1 MPTITDLTGTT
12 WQINKVPDLTGFTTN
27 IEYNVSFTVE
37 GYLTSGPDDCISIMF
52 SSSSIQYYLNSS
64 TYKQAY
70 STSQS
75 WDAGLE
81 LITFTG
87 GTDVTNSAL
96 IEWLSDNATQS
107 AVLVAD
113 SYSTNHYKASVS
125 NISNAYT
132 DTNSNTY
139 AAVTF
144 DDSTTTSS
152 VYIDLLCHPALSTSL
167 PQYFTI
173 NSIRIRIKVSS
184 TNAASSAIR
193 AILKQSSSSGTNAV
207 TSSFT
212 PSSDV
217 QTAVIYSL
225 VSSSS
230 TSSSGWLNGGKV
242 FSKENDGF
250 SWGARIYLNQED
262 SSSPSVTNIY
272 GAEFIVNYTEVPQYT
287 ITQTLSGS
295 GVLNPSGTQSIYENE
310 SYSVTITPTVKSNT
324 VTVTNNGTDVTSQ
337 LLVTYD
343 TSSSSYATAPLGSY
357 TLVSGS
363 FSGSGESYFS
373 GLVGKDKDA
382 TVTTSNYYSSSNG
395 TSVIFTYDIPFS
407 TLNIPTGSAI
417 VAVNCFVSGHPENTS
432 NNSEYMCVQIVDNA
446 LSKVFSEEYNFK
458 SSGTTSNTIYELKA
472 STIPTLSE
480 LEGLKLKCTL
490 GYYGGALNG
499 ASWEV
504 YYLPPG
510 GQLTVAYY
518 TYSFIVTGNTVLAV
532 TISGAS
538 GKIMIKKNG
547 VWTEY
552 SSMYRKSNGSWEL
565 VSPSS
570 WSTYLNNL
578 SKIKIIEST
587 R

>member
-1 MPTITDLTGTT
+1 MATITNLTGTT
-12 WQINKVPDLTGFTTN
+12 WQIKNSPDLTRFTT
-27 IEYNVSFTVE
+27 ETTYNVSFIS
-37 GYLTSGPDDCISIMF
+37 YSNKDYISIRI
-52 SSSSIQYYLNSS
+52 SSNNILYDLASGGYNAPYASTTNSWS
-64 TYKQAY
+64 DDSYKLV
-70 STSQS
+70 T
-75 WDAGLE
+75 
-81 LITFTG
+81 ITG
-87 GTDVTNSAL
+87 GTDAANSTL
-96 IEWLSDNATQS
+96 IEWLSANATQS
-107 AVLVAD
+107 IVLVAD
-113 SYSTNHYKASVS
+113 SYYCNNQTSSTTIS

-139 AAVTF
+139 ATVTF
-144 DDSTTTSS
+144 NSDTTTET
-152 VYIDLLCHPALSTSL
+152 YFDLKCYPSLSASL
-167 PQYFTI
+167 PQRFTV
-173 NSIRIRIKVSS
+173 NSIRIRLKASS
-184 TNAASSAIR
+184 TNAASKVVR
-193 AILKQSSSSGTNAV
+193 ATLQRTGGSGTQ
-207 TSSFT
+207 TSSSSFT

-217 QTAVIYSL
+217 QTATIITQ

-230 TSSSGWLNGGKV
+230 TWVDSGHV
-242 FSKENDGF
+242 FVKGSASDGF
-250 SWGARIYLNQED
+250 CWGIRIYINAED
-262 SSSPSVTNIY
+262 SSSPSITNIY
-272 GAEFIVNYTEVPQYT
+272 GAEFIVNYTEVQQYT

-295 GVLNPSGTQSIYENE
+295 GTLNPSGTQNKYENE
-310 SYSVTITPTVKSNT
+310 LYSVTITPTVKSDT

-343 TSSSSYATAPLGSY
+343 TSSSSYVTAPLGSY

-363 FSGSGESYFS
+363 SNGDSYFS

-382 TVTTSNYYSSSNG
+382 TTTSSNYYSSSS
-395 TSVIFTYDIPFS
+395 TTTAIFTYNIPFS
-407 TLNIPTGSAI
+407 SLNIPTGSVI
-417 VAVNCFVSGHPENTS
+417 VAVNCFVSGHPESTS
-432 NNSEYMCVQIVDNA
+432 NASEYMCIQMVDSA

-510 GQLTVAYY
+510 SQLTVAYY

-532 TISGAS
+532 TISGPTS
-538 GKIMIKKNG
+538 KIMIKKNG
-547 VWTEY
+547 VWTEC

-570 WSTYLNNL
+570 WSTYLSNL
-578 SKIKIIEST
+578 SKIRLIDN
-587 R
+587 